1 MANNF
6 RVKTKTKS
14 LRCEICHQTDQFDV
28 DTEICLRCQSLVISN
43 LVPQTNNHFQD
54 WMVNLGA
61 TQRETLFPIREIFT
75 VLRQGLRLYWQRFFL
90 FFSLTATVLIPLG
103 FLTEDF
109 THYQLGIT
117 DSFYRL
123 AIVYGVPFVITS
135 LTIGAIN
142 LAIFESS
149 QNQQTSF
156 LSVYS
161 KLFSR
166 GFRFFFTSIV
176 GQVYQLIG
184 VWFCFLG
191 VLYTFP
197 SGAFASETAI
207 VEQKYGMEAFRA
219 SHRMGMR
226 APIFLLFLG
235 LFNLGVP
242 RLGSD
247 FIASLFINNVKQYG
261 ISLDDLAYLTLICLQ
276 VFIFPLFLIIK
287 MLTYLRL
294 RPQESEPTQSTVNSR
309 R

>member
-6 RVKTKTKS
+6 RIKTKTKS

-28 DTEICLRCQSLVISN
+28 DTETCLRCQSLVISN
-43 LVPQTNNHFQD
+43 LIPQTNTHFQD

-61 TQRETLFPIREIFT
+61 TQRETPFPMREIFA

-109 THYQLGIT
+109 TRYQLGIAEP
-117 DSFYRL
+117 YRL

-142 LAIFESS
+142 LAVVDFH

-156 LSVYS
+156 LSVYRR
-161 KLFSR
+161 LFSR
-166 GFRFFFTSIV
+166 GFRFFFTSII
-176 GQVYQLIG
+176 GQIYQLIG

-207 VEQKYGMEAFRA
+207 VEQKYGME
-219 SHRMGMR
+219 
-226 APIFLLFLG
+226 
-235 LFNLGVP
+235 
-242 RLGSD
+242 
-247 FIASLFINNVKQYG
+247 
-261 ISLDDLAYLTLICLQ
+261 
-276 VFIFPLFLIIK
+276 
-287 MLTYLRL
+287 
-294 RPQESEPTQSTVNSR
+294 
-309 R
+309 